1 MYSKVV
7 KRDERKNRMGIG
19 SGRGRGRGRG
29 RRRIL
34 LAVEGSM
41 STTAHT
47 NTN

>member
-19 SGRGRGRGRG
+19 SGRGRG